1 MSLKEQIHS
10 DLTEAL
16 KARDEFKANALRY
29 ILAQIYNR
37 EIAKGR
43 DAVLTD
49 EELVEVLQK
58 QAKERQESI
67 EAYQKGGRADLVEKE
82 AKELELIKSYLP
94 AQLTEEEAH
103 RLVEETVVEVQALT
117 LGDMGRV
124 MAALMP
130 KIKGRADGSMVSR
143 IVKDRLSP

>member
-1 MSLKEQIHS
+1 MSLKERIHT

-67 EAYQKGGRADLVEKE
+67 EAYKAGGRSDLVEKE
-82 AKELELIKSYLP
+82 TRELDLLKSYLP
-94 AQLTEEEAH
+94 EQLTDEEVH
-103 RLVEETVVEVQALT
+103 KLVEETIIEVQASALS
-117 LGDMGRV
+117 DMGRV

-130 KIKGRADGSMVSR
+130 KVKGRADGSMVSQ